1 MIDLAI
7 GLLLAG
13 LVAGL
18 VTVPFRREPSG
29 EKEEDPVIAELEAA
43 RDAKFREIRDCENDL
58 RTGKLERSDFERL
71 DATLRAEAV
80 DILEPLDAAGGRSPD
95 PAPDNG

>member
-13 LVAGL
+13 IVAGL
-18 VTVPFRREPSG
+18 VTVPFRRPPVG
-29 EKEEDPVIAELEAA
+29 EGEDPVIAELEAA
-43 RDAKFREIRDCENDL
+43 RDSKFREIRDCENDF
-58 RTGKLERSDFERL
+58 RTGKLEQADFERL

-80 DILEPLDAAGGRSPD
+80 EILERLDAAAGGSPG

>member
-1 MIDLAI
+1 MIDLVI

-18 VTVPFRREPSG
+18 VTVPFRRPG
-29 EKEEDPVIAELEAA
+29 EVVDLENPEIAELEAA

-58 RTGKLERSDFERL
+58 RTGKLERPDFERI
-71 DATLRAEAV
+71 DATLRSEAV
-80 DILEPLDAAGGRSPD
+80 EILERLDSAREQAAD
-95 PAPDNG
+95 PKPDNG

>member
-18 VTVPFRREPSG
+18 VTVPFRRGDSDWRG
-29 EKEEDPVIAELEAA
+29 EDPVIAELEAA

-58 RTGKLERSDFERL
+58 RTGKLEQADFERIDATLRSEAVEILERL
-71 DATLRAEAV
+71 DAARGASP
-80 DILEPLDAAGGRSPD
+80 EPE
-95 PAPDNG
+95 PDNG

>member
-7 GLLLAG
+7 GVLLAG

-18 VTVPFRREPSG
+18 VTVPFRRGDSDQVV
-29 EKEEDPVIAELEAA
+29 EDPVIAELEAA

-58 RTGKLERSDFERL
+58 RTGKLEQSDFERL
-71 DATLRAEAV
+71 DAALRVAAV
-80 DILEPLDAAGGRSPD
+80 VILARLDAARQPEGD
-95 PAPDNG
+95 PKPGNG

>member
-18 VTVPFRREPSG
+18 VTVPFRRGDSG
-29 EKEEDPVIAELEAA
+29 RRGEDPVIAELEAA

-58 RTGKLERSDFERL
+58 RTGKLEQADFERIDATLRSEAVEILERL
-71 DATLRAEAV
+71 DAARGASSES
-80 DILEPLDAAGGRSPD
+80 R
-95 PAPDNG
+95 PDNG